1 MTDHMQDKRA
11 SSATPKVARDPNTDP
26 ISGAPGSHPVG
37 VGAGAAG
44 GAAAGAAIGTA
55 VGGPVGFAVGG
66 VTGAVVGGLA
76 GKGVAEMVDPTG
88 EDAYW
93 RANFTSRPYVH
104 ASDDYD
110 TLKPAYQY
118 GWESRSKMNG
128 RTWKDVESD
137 LSSGWEGARGDSKM
151 AWGDAKHAT
160 EDAWMHANEGLEG
173 DRMPKR

>member
-1 MTDHMQDKRA
+1 MTDHKTDKMDP
-11 SSATPKVARDPNTDP
+11 SGMPKVARDPNTDP
-26 ISGAPGSHPVG
+26 ISGAPGSHPIG
-37 VGAGAAG
+37 VGAGSAG

-55 VGGPVGFAVGG
+55 VGGPVGFVVGG

-93 RANFTSRPYVH
+93 RANFASRPYVN
-104 ASDDYD
+104 ASDDYE
-110 TLKPAYQY
+110 TLKPAYKY

-128 RTWKDVESD
+128 RSWQDAESD
-137 LSSGWEGARGDSKM
+137 LSSGWEQARGESKM
-151 AWGDAKHAT
+151 AWTDAKRAA
-160 EDAWMHANEGLEG
+160 EDAWTHADGGLDG